1 MGAVRT
7 DQQSRR
13 KSGRQRK
20 TKMKNEE
27 LKNSGLPVS
36 AAPAEGRCCGAATLE
51 IGSDYRDR
59 AWLAAIRKID
69 AYLSGNRS

>member
-1 MGAVRT
+1 
-7 DQQSRR
+7 
-13 KSGRQRK
+13 
-20 TKMKNEE
+20 MKNEE